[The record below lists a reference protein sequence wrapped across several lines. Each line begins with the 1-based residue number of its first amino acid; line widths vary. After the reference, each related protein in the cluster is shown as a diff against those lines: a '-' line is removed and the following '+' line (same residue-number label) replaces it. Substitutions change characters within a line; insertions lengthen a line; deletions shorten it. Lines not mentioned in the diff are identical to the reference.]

1 MSKRSEKMKNKTVK
15 QLQDFI
21 KSGSLSA
28 SAASY
33 ELKKRERQE
42 KSNGKH

>member
-1 MSKRSEKMKNKTVK
+1 MSKRSEKMKTKTVK

-28 SAASY
+28 AAASY

>member
-1 MSKRSEKMKNKTVK
+1 MKTKTVK

-28 SAASY
+28 AAASY

>member
-1 MSKRSEKMKNKTVK
+1 MSKRSEKMKTKTTK
-15 QLQDFI
+15 ELQDFV

-28 SAASY
+28 AAASY
-33 ELKKRERQE
+33 ELKKRDKQE

>member
-1 MSKRSEKMKNKTVK
+1 MSKRSEKMKTKTVK

-28 SAASY
+28 AAASY
-33 ELKKRERQE
+33 ELKKRGRHD